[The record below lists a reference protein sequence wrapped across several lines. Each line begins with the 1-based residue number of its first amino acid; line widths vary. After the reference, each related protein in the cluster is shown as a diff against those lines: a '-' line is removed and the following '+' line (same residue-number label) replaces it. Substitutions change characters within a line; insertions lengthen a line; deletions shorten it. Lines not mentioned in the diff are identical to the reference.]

1 MRLRKRT
8 KNTLNKHSCGKFL
21 PQLFQSEHN
30 AVKMMKFCLFVFTER
45 TWNSFCGNNVVP
57 SLLTQFITLIKENN
71 SKRNKT
77 GQNESISRHKKKE
90 NPATPRFHTCPWS
103 CTHICR
109 PCTFSDFFFFLP
121 VLFWQFPFN
130 STLHVSGQ
138 WGWLLLEKHAA
149 ERRSCS
155 AEVAYLIDSGHN
167 TSKRCATLWNPSYFT
182 PVAA

>member
-1 MRLRKRT
+1 
-8 KNTLNKHSCGKFL
+8 
-21 PQLFQSEHN
+21 
-30 AVKMMKFCLFVFTER
+30 MMKFCLFVFTER
-45 TWNSFCGNNVVP
+45 TWNSFWGNNISP
-57 SLLTQFITLIKENN
+57 SLTQFIILIKENN

-77 GQNESISRHKKKE
+77 GQNEFISIHKTKE
-90 NPATPRFHTCPWS
+90 KIPQHHVSTLAPRAAPTS
-103 CTHICR
+103 VGRALSVI
-109 PCTFSDFFFFLP
+109 FFFLP